1 MSEPDKTRILLMVA
15 NPPGTQALQLPQE
28 LRKIT
33 QSLERA
39 ALRERFE
46 VRTLPAARWEDVR
59 RAMLEFRP
67 HIVHFSG
74 HGEGVG
80 GLVFEDE
87 SGRPRPISTAGL
99 ANFFKNY
106 ADQVRCVLLNACYSK
121 VQARTIAQSVD
132 HVIGMDQAI
141 ADRSAVAFAT
151 GFYDALG
158 AGEGIP
164 RAFEEGRSA
173 IDTEAP
179 SGVGAPV
186 LRTGLRQQSRY
197 CRWAALDVYVSFA
210 VPPDSEAGEARLSWV
225 DDLAGSLRNTL
236 RKELNSDQCAIG
248 LDYGAREDSPVT
260 DDAVDRLSKTALFLI
275 VLTPGYADSERCL
288 AELQCFLDAGGD
300 ARRVFIAAQWDL
312 PPPQPLQGG
321 LVGPRILPFWGSNA
335 AGETIILGTPGLGP
349 KQQFAYLQRVNDLA
363 RSMAPALASL
373 RDWPTGAAGRGQA
386 TANLPGTLAA
396 ILPAF
401 TPASGIDPTE
411 PPHAAGPVD
420 SRGVYL
426 ADVPDDLIELRE
438 DLRRFLDQ
446 QGYRVLP
453 AHAHYFPGNAVQLHN
468 AIDADLNACALF
480 LQVLGATVAHRPEG
494 FVTPSIQLQR
504 ARTCGLPVLQWR
516 SPDLVLDRVTNP
528 EQRDALAAPGVIASS
543 LASFKQQLLRR
554 LTQPPTPTAPRSQTR
569 VRGDGR
575 VVFINASADDWGLAK
590 RLREHIAASG
600 LNWAMLGDQVAPD
613 ETGMTEAMLTEL
625 LSTANAL
632 LLLYGH
638 SPPKWVKYHLSRAN
652 KVTCKLPEPPFVA
665 LCEVSP
671 PSPKAPLGDLMLIRN
686 RIPIDMG
693 DDASLEAF
701 LGQLVAGMN
710 EVEAGW
716 HIAEGPAR

>member
-1 MSEPDKTRILLMVA
+1 MSELDKTRILLMVA

-74 HGEGVG
+74 HGQGVG

-99 ANFFKNY
+99 ANFFRNY
-106 ADQVRCVLLNACYSK
+106 AGRVQCVLLNACYSK

-158 AGEGIP
+158 AGETIP

-179 SGVGAPV
+179 SGVGAPI
-186 LRTGLRQQSRY
+186 LRTSQRLQSRY
-197 CRWAALDVYVSFA
+197 CRWASLDVYVSFA

-248 LDYGAREDSPVT
+248 LDFGAREDSPVT

-321 LVGPRILPFWGSNA
+321 LAGPRILSFWGSNA

-363 RSMAPALASL
+363 RYMAPVLASL
-373 RDWPTGAAGRGQA
+373 RDGPAGAAGGGRA

-396 ILPAF
+396 TLPAF

-411 PPHAAGPVD
+411 PPHAGPGD
-420 SRGVYL
+420 RRGVYL
-426 ADVPDDLIELRE
+426 ADVPDDLIEPRE

-453 AHAHYFPGNAVQLHN
+453 AQAHYFPGDSEQLHS
-468 AIDADLNACALF
+468 AIDADLNACVLF

-494 FVTPSIQLQR
+494 FVTPSIQLRR
-504 ARTCGLPVLQWR
+504 ARAVGLPVLQWR
-516 SPDLVLDRVTNP
+516 SPDLVLDRVANP
-528 EQRDALAAPGVIASS
+528 EQRDLLAAPEVVASP
-543 LASFKQQLLRR
+543 LEPFKQQILRK
-554 LTQPPTPTAPRSQTR
+554 LPPPRPPPAAADAG
-569 VRGDGR
+569 VDAGGHHADGR
-575 VVFINASADDWGLAK
+575 LIFINASRDDRDLARRLSALIERRRGLVYAMPLDHGAPEQIRGDLEGNLRDADA
-590 RLREHIAASG
+590 I
-600 LNWAMLGDQVAPD
+600 
-613 ETGMTEAMLTEL
+613 
-625 LSTANAL
+625 
-632 LLLYGH
+632 LLLYGQ
-638 SPPKWVKYHLSRAN
+638 SPTAWVREQLRRAF
-652 KVTCKLPEPPFVA
+652 KVTGCRPKLPFFA
-665 LCEVSP
+665 LCEVP
-671 PSPKAPLGDLMLIRN
+671 PPA
-686 RIPIDMG
+686 PIDMQIPDWIRTYDLDPAG
-693 DDASLEAF
+693 LESF
-701 LGQLVAGMN
+701 LARVVAAMDGA
-710 EVEAGW
+710 EAMPRTGGG
-716 HIAEGPAR
+716 AAP